1 LSGGC
6 DRIRIGRGRDNRAPT
21 QVAAWQGRPPAPLPR
36 DESRLQSGRD
46 QAGTQLE
53 ARKQRE
59 THTCAHACSVRP
71 SGAVTRTL
79 AKRRSEWGSAANAK
93 ALLWPV
99 LPKVSVSP
107 AVSRSTLHIGD
118 AAVRNCSG
126 IQSGARPA
134 LNCAE
139 SSAYGTTRSRRGSR
153 WRSHNSGATSQRASA
168 WAAQPLVLNA
178 RPNASAQPS
187 TRTTHW
193 IPMLQRAANTGP
205 RPSSACPFSAGPW
218 RRRSTMAPLDS
229 QPAAT
234 ILQTESSRRST
245 TTDEKHH
252 PRPHRRVAA

>member
-1 LSGGC
+1 MQGLFSC
-6 DRIRIGRGRDNRAPT
+6 VR
-21 QVAAWQGRPPAPLPR
+21 GRPPRSGNQETLRAIAFRCREALEVLVFMFVVAPPLR
-36 DESRLQSGRD
+36 GAQVGFDVDGVRL
-46 QAGTQLE
+46 
-53 ARKQRE
+53 
-59 THTCAHACSVRP
+59 
-71 SGAVTRTL
+71 
-79 AKRRSEWGSAANAK
+79 
-93 ALLWPV
+93 
-99 LPKVSVSP
+99 SP

-193 IPMLQRAANTGP
+193 IPMLQRAANTGQG
-205 RPSSACPFSAGPW
+205 PSSACPLPAGLW
-218 RRRSTMAPLDS
+218 RRPTERPLDF
-229 QPAAT
+229 QLAVT
-234 ILQTESSRRST
+234 ILRTESSRRSRRST
-245 TTDEKHH
+245 TTDEKCH
-252 PRPHRRVAA
+252 PRPNHRPAA